1 MFASCLQEKGPE
13 PPFPVQDLQPFI
25 DHDMS
30 SAPRQPLHDL
40 RTSVEKECAAMEDV
54 IAILRREQEQLVSGS
69 SEGLDIVVSEKN
81 ASLDMLERK
90 RQDRLTTM
98 NKVGAPTDPGMIDQF
113 VGADA
118 TLSRLWQRL
127 RALARECQ
135 RVNALN
141 GRLVNVRLQF
151 VDGRLD
157 TLRRVRG
164 NQSVYDTDG
173 RSGYAQSSRIIAAA

>member
-1 MFASCLQEKGPE
+1 MN
-13 PPFPVQDLQPFI
+13 
-25 DHDMS
+25 
-30 SAPRQPLHDL
+30 SAPRQTLHDL
-40 RTSVEKECAAMEDV
+40 RSSVEKECAAMEDV

-69 SEGLDIVVSEKN
+69 SEGLDSVVNEKN
-81 ASLDMLERK
+81 SSLDLLERK
-90 RQDRLTTM
+90 RQDRLNTM
-98 NKVGAPTDPGMIDQF
+98 KNVGAPIDPGMIDQF
-113 VGADA
+113 VGADT

-135 RVNALN
+135 RINALN

-157 TLRRVRG
+157 SLRRVRG

-173 RSGYAQSSRIIAAA
+173 RSGYPQSSRIIAAA